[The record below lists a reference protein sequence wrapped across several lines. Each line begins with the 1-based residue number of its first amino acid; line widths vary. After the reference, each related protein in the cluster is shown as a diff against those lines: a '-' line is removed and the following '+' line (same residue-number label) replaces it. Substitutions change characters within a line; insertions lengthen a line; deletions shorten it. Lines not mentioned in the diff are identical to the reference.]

1 MPHRTALTEML
12 RAGSSGKSTSL
23 LDPCRKD
30 AVHIRSS
37 RGPTPPSCATCVPET
52 ARRRLPRSLGC
63 PKRTLKRSR
72 PPSARSARPRGGSGA
87 PCGRRRARQRI
98 PSGRGRLRT
107 SLATNVQYV
116 LYLLFDGVY
125 PLAAQGLEPLI
136 QYVLTSMNY
145 DASMALIGRRRR
157 RASRK
162 ATRRVDGARGTP
174 TRASRPCRRAAG
186 PSNHNSRSSRRGP
199 RTSR

>member
-1 MPHRTALTEML
+1 ML
-12 RAGSSGKSTSL
+12 RAGSSARSTSSSG
-23 LDPCRKD
+23 PCRKD
-30 AVHIRSS
+30 AVPTRSS
-37 RGPTPPSCATCVPET
+37 RGPTPRSCATCGPET
-52 ARRRLPRSLGC
+52 ARRRLPVSLGC

-87 PCGRRRARQRI
+87 PCGRRRALLLIR
-98 PSGRGRLRT
+98 SGRGRLPMM
-107 SLATNVQYV
+107 TNVQYV

-136 QYVLTSMNY
+136 RYVLTSMNY

-186 PSNHNSRSSRRGP
+186 PSGRSSRSSRRGP